1 MENLVPF
8 VETHP
13 ETEFIVVF
21 SPYSI
26 MNWEKKVLAGTLK
39 AQLRADAYVIGEF
52 LSYENV
58 RVFYF
63 QDEYEMITDLDR
75 YMETCHYK
83 EEYNH
88 YIEQCI
94 RDGKNEV
101 TEENYRERIEN
112 MYRIVSG
119 YDFESVWDGEDVFM

>member
-1 MENLVPF
+1 M
-8 VETHP
+8 
-13 ETEFIVVF
+13 
-21 SPYSI
+21 
-26 MNWEKKVLAGTLK
+26 
-39 AQLRADAYVIGEF
+39 D
-52 LSYENV
+52 
-58 RVFYF
+58 
-63 QDEYEMITDLDR
+63 
-75 YMETCHYK
+75 TCHYK

>member
-1 MENLVPF
+1 MKANPPKEETPEDAFLQACEDNMENLVPF

-75 YMETCHYK
+75 YMDPPIPSPILQSAAF
-83 EEYNH
+83 NASLLN
-88 YIEQCI
+88 
-94 RDGKNEV
+94 R
-101 TEENYRERIEN
+101 
-112 MYRIVSG
+112 
-119 YDFESVWDGEDVFM
+119 